1 MQPKMKLEMLPDFCL
16 TNIFKY
22 LDTYELMALMDTTT
36 NIMNAAVASFSTE
49 HKKKFILLKQ
59 YNVVTLLDIVKFF
72 RRVGYDI
79 KTIKLDI
86 TAFKLEYWQMEKIIE
101 TIGKTELN
109 LEELSLNEFSEIDSL
124 TDTIITLKNIKKLEL
139 VTCSVV
145 ILAKIMNNLTNLEKL
160 VLNNCYNLRWENVE
174 EHEIENI
181 TLHNLETLI
190 FRVNCQVDEV
200 KIM

>member
-1 MQPKMKLEMLPDFCL
+1 MD
-16 TNIFKY
+16 NIKAI
-22 LDTYELMALMDTTT
+22 E
-36 NIMNAAVASFSTE
+36 
-49 HKKKFILLKQ
+49 
-59 YNVVTLLDIVKFF
+59 
-72 RRVGYDI
+72 
-79 KTIKLDI
+79 LDI
-86 TAFKLEYWQMEKIIE
+86 TAFKIEYWQMEKIIGI
-101 TIGKTELN
+101 IGKTELN

-124 TDTIITLKNIKKLEL
+124 TDIIITLKNIEKLEL

-145 ILAKIMNNLTNLEKL
+145 IVAKIMNNLTNLEKL
-160 VLNNCYNLRWENVE
+160 VLNKCYNLRWENGE